1 MSTYLLAS
9 TTECIFIQQ
18 GITQTTFNVGGAVGM
33 AEGVTGIV
41 VGVVA
46 GVLVYHCTR
55 KHCPQNPKHKSS
67 THQQQVDPEYDEV
80 PATSGEERIKL
91 T

>member
-1 MSTYLLAS
+1 MSTYPLAS

-18 GITQTTFNVGGAVGM
+18 GITQTTFNAGGAVGM

-55 KHCPQNPKHKSS
+55 K
-67 THQQQVDPEYDEV
+67 
-80 PATSGEERIKL
+80 
-91 T
+91 